1 MVSGFNIMRDSKID
15 FKIQLM
21 DPKPLTWWRSRRS
34 KIDVE
39 PPYQRRGRLW
49 SSTDKAYLID
59 SILNGYD
66 VPKLYMAD
74 FTWRD
79 SLLNEKRLPY
89 AIIDGKQR
97 LEAIFDFFDGQI
109 VLNDDFV
116 YLSEPSLKL
125 GGLGYKDLVD
135 NYYEIAEI
143 FETYP
148 LTIMGVYA
156 NSDDPIN
163 ELFVRLNRS
172 KSLTGAEI
180 RNAMIGESP
189 EAIREI
195 AKHDFFQTNI
205 AFSVKR
211 GADLNAAAKL
221 LLFEFNEALVDTKK
235 KTLDSFAKTASK
247 EQPKLELSTRRVFE
261 ILQTM
266 SQIFLPRDKLLSN
279 GGILPVYYWF
289 IKNRPESE
297 YHIIREFL
305 ITFETSRSE
314 NRDRESEETR
324 DSVLVD
330 FDNYNRS
337 TNDLQSHVGR
347 HKILDSRFTAWLAKD
362 SRKPRL
368 AGRPST
374 KYE

>member
-1 MVSGFNIMRDSKID
+1 MRDHKLD

-21 DPKPLTWWRSRRS
+21 EPKPLTWWKSRRT
-34 KIDVE
+34 KIDMD

-49 SSTDKAYLID
+49 SNTDKAYLID

-74 FTWRD
+74 FTWGE
-79 SLLNEKRLPY
+79 SPLNKRRLPY
-89 AIIDGKQR
+89 AIVDGKQR
-97 LEAIFDFFDGQI
+97 LEAIFDFFDGSI

-116 YLSEPSLKL
+116 YLADPSLKL

-143 FETYP
+143 FETFP
-148 LTIMGVYA
+148 LTIVGVVA
-156 NSDDPIN
+156 NSNEPIN
-163 ELFVRLNRS
+163 ELFIRLNRS

-180 RNAMIGESP
+180 RNAMVGKTP
-189 EAIREI
+189 EAIREV

-221 LLFEFNEALVDTKK
+221 LIFEYNENPVETKK
-235 KTLDSFAKTASK
+235 KTLDDFVEVAARQRS
-247 EQPKLELSTRRVFE
+247 QLELSMRRVLE
-261 ILQTM
+261 ILEEM
-266 SQIFLPRDKLLSN
+266 SQIFLPKDKLLAN

-289 IKNRPESE
+289 IRSRQESE
-297 YHIIREFL
+297 YHMIREFL
-305 ITFETSRSE
+305 VNFEASRSE
-314 NRDRESEETR
+314 NRERGTDNNLDRR
-324 DSVLVD
+324 LVE

-337 TNDLQSHVGR
+337 TNDVQSHIGR
-347 HKILDSRFTAWLAKD
+347 FEILVERFDEWLSKNKRTGA
-362 SRKPRL
+362 RL
-368 AGRPST
+368 KNMANS
-374 KYE
+374 